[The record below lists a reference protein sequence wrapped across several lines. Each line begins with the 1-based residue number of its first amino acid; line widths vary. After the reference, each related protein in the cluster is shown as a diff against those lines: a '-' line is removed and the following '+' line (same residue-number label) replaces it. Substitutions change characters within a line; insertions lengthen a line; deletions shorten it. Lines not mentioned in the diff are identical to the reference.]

1 MDLHLKPEEASLVL
15 RVLRNRLNDLRTEVR
30 HDKDSEVRIYLK
42 HKERILS
49 GVLEKFPEPN
59 EEAHRKTG

>member
-15 RVLRNRLNDLRTEVR
+15 RVLRSRLNDLRTEVR
-30 HDKDSEVRIYLK
+30 HDKDSEVRNYLK

-49 GVLEKFPEPN
+49 GVLEKFPEPD
-59 EEAHRKTG
+59 EEAHRKIG